1 MRRQKTPW
9 RKQSLSIC
17 LPGTDITERS
27 RQLTFEQGPERPLL
41 QSRKPPCD
49 LRLCNQPFAS
59 ADSMNRGSET
69 AFRSAPGICG
79 WESKDTCFPSRVG
92 GIHGCPT
99 RRYAGPKKICRKV
112 DLGSSDLLLFKDQL
126 YT

>member
-1 MRRQKTPW
+1 MRRQKTIW

-27 RQLTFEQGPERPLL
+27 CPLNKAPERPLR

-49 LRLCNQPFAS
+49 LRLYNQRFAS

-69 AFRSAPGICG
+69 AFPSAAGNPWLGKQKQLSIPG
-79 WESKDTCFPSRVG
+79 WWNPWMQDPQ
-92 GIHGCPT
+92 
-99 RRYAGPKKICRKV
+99 ICRAENNLRETG
-112 DLGSSDLLLFKDQL
+112 LGSSDPFLFKDQL